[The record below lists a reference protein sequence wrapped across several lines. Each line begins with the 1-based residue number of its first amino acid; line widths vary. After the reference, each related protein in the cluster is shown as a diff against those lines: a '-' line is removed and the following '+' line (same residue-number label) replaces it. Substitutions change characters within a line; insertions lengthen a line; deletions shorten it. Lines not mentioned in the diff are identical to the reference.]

1 MLNIKSIQTFSI
13 LIPPIHFSV
22 KLMRRIVRKVFS
34 LTYKEKVF
42 TYLADDEEGEVVG
55 DPCGQLPLH
64 HLLQPAVPGQHYE
77 ALNEITFSKWKENHA
92 T

>member
-1 MLNIKSIQTFSI
+1 
-13 LIPPIHFSV
+13 
-22 KLMRRIVRKVFS
+22 MRRIVRKVFF
-34 LTYKEKVF
+34 LTYKEKTF

-64 HLLQPAVPGQHYE
+64 HLLQPAVPGQHHE

-92 T
+92 TKISWPVGILNETRSEGLLSVR